1 MDIYTTSFTYP
12 APPISSVQHTQSPEI
27 SLSTPA
33 QTVGSTPGSGPSVS
47 GSGPTSATTSA
58 TVSTAPAT
66 GTAPLTG
73 INLSP
78 LVLAKT
84 ARSITTHDQIEK
96 DWQAVQK
103 LVLEITSR
111 EGCLVTVTRERIG
124 EDVGSCPAEH
134 SQSENDDLSIPTTI
148 VWNFHITG
156 AYQPVMAAKG
166 HILRET
172 PRSNSFTLKT
182 SRSDVLESPFA
193 IISPLKADVARKL
206 EEIVSES
213 EAEIKVIIPDD
224 SSPVGGIV
232 IAMAD
237 EKGLKSHQQLKTPL
251 EQLAFEGRK
260 DFAHAERTGGTL
272 DEGSRKKSFSG
283 AVGLETER
291 TCELIISGST
301 ESVELAKLKI
311 LVMFDD
317 LNGLHAESCDI
328 DYKLHN
334 IIAGRKRCLIQQIQ
348 EETATTIYYPTA
360 LVGVLNA
367 PQPGSQQGVGYR
379 YSQMSMGGM
388 SPMQL
393 QPAGPIGIQI
403 ANTMPHGPATG
414 MGLNGMGSVHMGM
427 PGMNINFPHHYQHNP
442 HGRNPPPI
450 YNPHQHIHY
459 PYQPQPVN
467 MDLSATRGMSYN
479 GPGMHYP
486 INHGPPPPMSDNH
499 NHAVGSS
506 MHTDFSNGPSRIGS
520 PIPPPAHHPSMGMSH
535 HQAGPSHHHP
545 PQFPHAQSHYH
556 SMPNPMSHNVS
567 MGMPHMNMSLDPA
580 ARFGGHHPGLSIH
593 GGEQGRL
600 GKSNEIWIT
609 GEFFGVQ
616 RARDMLLN
624 VAMQKCKLVISR
636 DTPILPRKLDWLL
649 TEKIDEIRTIMNDNG
664 TYIQVPSVGSQAS
677 LITVFGDHRVNIER
691 TIRSVMALA
700 CQFYVAS
707 LWLLPMTVDVIMPQ
721 SSLNP
726 AQMQPI
732 LKKVAHTSGAE
743 VVFKSNCFE
752 MYGLEKQVRAAVMMA
767 LELELVQDF
776 RREIRLQIELA
787 NEHRDFISGKKNGKI
802 NKIMK
807 MANVK
812 IKFETFND
820 YNFLIDIAGDDRD
833 ALQGLMMLQEEL
845 PAEMSF
851 HVPESYHKRIIGVSG
866 RNIQKIMKLHGV
878 YVKFSNAEEFAALG
892 GYGDN
897 EDNVVARTPAKNA
910 ANLDNLKQAVMEMVS
925 PKDKDYTFES
935 VAIPR
940 KYHRTLLGEKSIF
953 IHDIEQKTNSVVRFP
968 YKETGSEI
976 VTVFGPESQVHIATA
991 MLLNHVPFE
1000 ADLHIPFNPELPRL
1014 VASNDFVIFSERV
1027 KHDHQIAIHPPIRLS
1042 PGTEAIFKFRCQRS
1056 NVHCLDTA
1064 REALEEWLGQQNIS
1078 VYPKNSSRRGD
1089 SFKNAFS
1096 HFNSKLLATGGNVD
1110 ATEEGEVFAN
1120 GMPRGHGENVR
1131 ALFNGSGTV
1140 HVDPLSHRDPMRE
1153 VWHGSNQQPP
1163 APTRT
1168 ESDHQ
1173 KRDSDPIINDR
1184 LRQAIAGHG
1193 NPFSHRHPH
1202 SQPRISSNRHQSLD
1216 ISQLNF
1222 SRALSSGSSV
1232 FGPMPPSPTAVNSSP
1247 NTATGPNFPHMGSH
1261 SIRTNLTGRGSYGGG
1276 SSGDLESVTQ
1286 TMSNMQ
1292 VSHQ

>member
-66 GTAPLTG
+66 DTAPLTG

-124 EDVGSCPAEH
+124 EDVGSCPVEH

-148 VWNFHITG
+148 IWNFHITG

-213 EAEIKVIIPDD
+213 EAEIRVIIPDD

-232 IAMAD
+232 IAMTG

-251 EQLAFEGRK
+251 EQLVTEGGK
-260 DFAHAERTGGTL
+260 DFAHAERTDGTL

-367 PQPGSQQGVGYR
+367 PQPGSQ
-379 YSQMSMGGM
+379 
-388 SPMQL
+388 
-393 QPAGPIGIQI
+393 
-403 ANTMPHGPATG
+403 
-414 MGLNGMGSVHMGM
+414 
-427 PGMNINFPHHYQHNP
+427 
-442 HGRNPPPI
+442 
-450 YNPHQHIHY
+450 
-459 PYQPQPVN
+459 
-467 MDLSATRGMSYN
+467 
-479 GPGMHYP
+479 
-486 INHGPPPPMSDNH
+486 
-499 NHAVGSS
+499 
-506 MHTDFSNGPSRIGS
+506 
-520 PIPPPAHHPSMGMSH
+520 
-535 HQAGPSHHHP
+535 
-545 PQFPHAQSHYH
+545 
-556 SMPNPMSHNVS
+556 
-567 MGMPHMNMSLDPA
+567 
-580 ARFGGHHPGLSIH
+580 
-593 GGEQGRL
+593 QGRL

-953 IHDIEQKTNSVVRFP
+953 IHDIEQKTNSIVRFP

-1078 VYPKNSSRRGD
+1078 VYAKNSSRRGD

-1096 HFNSKLLATGGNVD
+1096 HFNSKLLATGGDVD

-1276 SSGDLESVTQ
+1276 SSGDIESVTQ